1 MTTRIT
7 GQGPSTA
14 VPARPALS
22 GRGLSKRYGTQYA
35 LSGVDIDVTPGEA
48 MAIVGPSGSGKSTLL
63 HVLAGILPADDG
75 QVTLGGRRI
84 DSLGETK
91 RSELRR
97 TEFGFV
103 FQSGMLVGEL
113 SAEENAALPTLLAGK
128 GRREALADARR
139 WLDHLGLEGK
149 ERNRPGELS
158 GGQAQ
163 RVAIAR
169 ALVHRP
175 SVIFA
180 DEPTGALDTRTG
192 GDTMQALLAAAA
204 ESGAAVVVV
213 THDRDLAT
221 SLPRTVSL
229 RDGRIDADT
238 RATAGVPA

>member
-1 MTTRIT
+1 MPT
-7 GQGPSTA
+7 
-14 VPARPALS
+14 RPALS
-22 GRGLSKRYGTQYA
+22 GHGLSKRYGTQYA
-35 LSGVDIDVTPGEA
+35 LSGVDIDITPGEA

-63 HVLAGILPADDG
+63 HVLAGILPVDDG
-75 QVTLGGRRI
+75 EVTLGGTRI

-113 SAEENAALPTLLAGK
+113 SAEENAALPMLLAGA
-128 GRREALADARR
+128 GRKEAMAEARR
-139 WLDHLGLEGK
+139 WLEHLGLTGK

-169 ALVHRP
+169 ALAHRP

-192 GDTMQALLAAAA
+192 GETMTALLDAAAG
-204 ESGAAVVVV
+204 SGAAVVVV
-213 THDRDLAT
+213 THDRDLAA
-221 SLPRTVSL
+221 SVPRTVSL

-238 RATAGVPA
+238 RAGAVVPA